1 MWVPRWRRRTGSPPA
16 ARHPGGDDVPAS
28 AESALRWRAAAGPG
42 TRKADLH
49 LLAAVAVG
57 SRRFP
62 WAGTARD
69 RVNRPYR
76 TRRVRYRR

>member
-1 MWVPRWRRRTGSPPA
+1 MLSWTQA
-16 ARHPGGDDVPAS
+16 AAALVEEARGRSSASGTPTVTATPVPAS

-57 SRRFP
+57 SRGPVRH
-62 WAGTARD
+62 GTG
-69 RVNRPYR
+69 
-76 TRRVRYRR
+76 